1 MGSTQSNNLA
11 QSPDNVPIS
20 DKDTGKVNFIWNQW
34 FTNVQ
39 IKLNTITAKLD
50 KSILAGYIDGLKMVW
65 NSATSISVTSG
76 ACYIQGSSA
85 VISFPSTL
93 TLSSLSLSASTW
105 YHLYGYL
112 NAGTP
117 AIELVTTAPASPYNG
132 TARSKTGDTSRRY
145 LGSVVTN
152 ASGTILQFVI
162 DSSGLLRYTAGNIRC
177 LANGVATTRTSV
189 SLSSGVPI
197 TATSVELALTNTD
210 TAVLCNIGY
219 SPSISSNGGFT
230 GVAPVGGLPGVLIA
244 WITDNSQSVDYVFN
258 STPVNGFY
266 IDVLGF
272 FPGR

>member
-1 MGSTQSNNLA
+1 MPFLSALPTVDPQSVVDGATLW
-11 QSPDNVPIS
+11 SGP
-20 DKDTGKVNFIWNQW
+20 
-34 FTNVQ
+34 
-39 IKLNTITAKLD
+39 
-50 KSILAGYIDGLKMVW
+50 GYIDGLQMRWV
-65 NSATSISVTSG
+65 SATAVTVSSG
-76 ACYIQGSSA
+76 RAYIPGLGYYLDA
-85 VISFPSTL
+85 PNAIAL
-93 TLSSLSLSASTW
+93 TGLVLAASTW
-105 YHLYGYL
+105 YHLYLYN
-112 NAGTP
+112 NAGIP

-145 LGSVVTN
+145 LGSVLTN
-152 ASGTILQFVI
+152 ASSTIRQFVI
-162 DSSGLLRYTAGNIRC
+162 DSSGLLRYTTGYIRC

-210 TAVLCNIGY
+210 TAVTCNIGY

-230 GVAPVGGLPGVLIA
+230 GVAPIGGLPGILIA

-258 STPVNGFY
+258 STPVNGFF